1 MEAKLSSS
9 KIKAVLFPRRFD
21 VASSRSWKNL
31 KMKNLANFILEPR
44 QIFYRKGNL
53 AAKLGLLQPAQ

>member
-31 KMKNLANFILEPR
+31 KMKNLANFRLEPR
-44 QIFYRKGNL
+44 QIFISKRKFGS
-53 AAKLGLLQPAQ
+53 KT